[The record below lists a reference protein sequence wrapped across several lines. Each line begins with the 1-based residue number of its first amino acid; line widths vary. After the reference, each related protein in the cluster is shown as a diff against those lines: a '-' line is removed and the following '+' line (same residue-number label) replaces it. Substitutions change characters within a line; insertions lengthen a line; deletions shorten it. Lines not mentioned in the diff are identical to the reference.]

1 MSLAQARDLA
11 PAAAA
16 ARTAAERLTFTGD
29 RRRAVALPLGG
40 IGTGNL
46 ALGGTGALKQWQLHN
61 QGNHLGFAPQSFFA
75 IRLSCTEPPLSFRRV
90 LRGTAI
96 ARHHEPAPLVNDDLD
111 AAGPYARPASW
122 AEVRDTTFHGAYPFA
137 RIDYADDWPV
147 EVQLEAYTPF
157 VPLDAEA
164 SSLPLASFTF
174 RITNRF
180 AHPVHGWLLGTLENL
195 VGWDGMT
202 PIRDAQCGVLGG
214 NVNRTMSAGAG
225 TGVLLG
231 NDDLR
236 PDHPGYGSMALWTP
250 SAAAALPQFDDAD
263 TALAW
268 VDSLKLV
275 NVTVLDD
282 WSAEAQARA
291 LAALRPV
298 TGSPAGPSPAGRTW
312 AAALA
317 VPFGLRP
324 GASVGLQ
331 FVYAWH
337 FPNRLADF
345 DRFGDTAPAPAGPAW
360 IGNHY
365 ATGFAGA
372 QDVVEHFAGRQG
384 DLLERTRHWHDAVY
398 ESSLPSV
405 ITDVI
410 GAQPALI
417 RSPTTFRT
425 ADGRFYG
432 FEGVLGES
440 TLNWNGNIGGS
451 CPLNCT
457 HVWNYEQA
465 VAQLFP
471 SLERSMRET
480 DWDVMQAPEGY
491 LPHRVL
497 LPADGPQ
504 LHGVT
509 VGGPAR
515 PAIDGM
521 LGTVLKTYRE
531 VLRGAGTE
539 WLGRYLPH
547 ARRLM
552 DYVTATWDAGGTGVL
567 TGDQPVT
574 HDISLQGPNIFV
586 GGLWLAALRAM
597 QEITGRSGARSEAAE
612 FGRRFRAAS
621 GNYDELLWNGE
632 YYSQQTDGQS
642 FDFGN
647 GCLADQLLG
656 QWWAHQLNLGHIL
669 PAGHVRAAL
678 GSIVAFNY
686 RRGFRGFEHGYR
698 VFADADDAGL
708 LICTWPHGGRPAV
721 PIRYADEVWTGVE
734 YQVAAH
740 CLFEGMTE
748 EGLLILD
755 GLRARYDGTR
765 RNPYNEIECGDHYAR
780 AMAGFSVLDAW
791 TGAWYDAWAGHL
803 RIGLGAER
811 YPLIAGPGW
820 GEVTAS
826 DGAVSFRCRG
836 GRLPLSQVSVPA
848 GVIEAVQVGGRPTAV
863 EVTADGRL
871 ARLAEPL
878 SIPEGDSL
886 RVSLAGTYGLP
897 KY

>member
-1 MSLAQARDLA
+1 MPDARPRGTTPL
-11 PAAAA
+11 
-16 ARTAAERLTFTGD
+16 TAAERRTFAGD

-46 ALGGTGALKQWQLHN
+46 ALGGTGVLKQWQLMG
-61 QGNHLGFAPQSFFA
+61 QGNHLGFSPQSFFA
-75 IRLSCTEPPLSFRRV
+75 LRLSCTEPPLSFRRM
-90 LRGTAI
+90 LRGPAI
-96 ARHHEPAPLVNDDLD
+96 MPHPEPAPLVNDHLD
-111 AAGPYARPASW
+111 AAGPYAGPVSW
-122 AEVRDTTFHGAYPFA
+122 PDVTSTTFEGAYPFA
-137 RIDYADDWPV
+137 RLDYADDWPAQV
-147 EVQLEAYTPF
+147 RLEAYTPL

-174 RITNRF
+174 TITNRF
-180 AHPVHGWLLGTLENL
+180 SHHLHGWLLGTLQNL
-195 VGWDGMT
+195 VGWDGVT
-202 PIRDAQCGVLGG
+202 PIRDSHCSILGG
-214 NVNRTMSAGAG
+214 NVNRLMTGGDG
-225 TGVLLG
+225 TGLVLSH
-231 NDDLR
+231 DDLD
-236 PDHPGYGSMALWTP
+236 PGHPGFGSMALWTP
-250 SAAAALPQFDDAD
+250 RPAAALPQFDDAD
-263 TALAW
+263 SALAFA
-268 VDSLKLV
+268 DSLKLV

-282 WSAEAQARA
+282 WTAEASSRA
-291 LAALRPV
+291 LAALRPALR
-298 TGSPAGPSPAGRTW
+298 GPDGPSPSGRTW
-312 AAALA
+312 AGALA
-317 VPFGLRP
+317 VPFGVGP
-324 GASVGLQ
+324 GQSVEVQ

-337 FPNRLADF
+337 FPNRRADF
-345 DRFGDTAPAPAGPAW
+345 DRFGQPDQELIGAEPAW

-365 ATGFAGA
+365 ATRFSGA
-372 QDVVEHFAGRQG
+372 QEVVEHFAERQAG
-384 DLLERTRHWHDAVY
+384 LLERTRRWHDAVY
-398 ESSLPSV
+398 DSSLPAV

-410 GAQPALI
+410 GAQPSLI

-432 FEGVLGES
+432 FEGMLGES

-531 VLRGAGTE
+531 VLRGAGPE
-539 WLGRYLPH
+539 WLARYLPH
-547 ARRLM
+547 AQRLM
-552 DYVTATWDAGGTGVL
+552 DFVTRTWDPAGSGVL
-567 TGDQPVT
+567 VGDQPVT

-597 QEITGRSGARSEAAE
+597 QEMTGRSGGEAEAAQY
-612 FGRRFRAAS
+612 GHRFRVAS
-621 GNYDELLWNGE
+621 ARYDELLWNGD
-632 YYSQQTDGQS
+632 YYSQKSEGQS
-642 FDFGN
+642 FDFGD

-669 PAGHVRAAL
+669 PADHVRTAL
-678 GSIVAFNY
+678 ASIVTFNY
-686 RRGFRGFEHGYR
+686 RDGFRGFEHGYR

-708 LICTWPHGGRPAV
+708 LICTWPRGGRPAV

-740 CLFEGMTE
+740 CLVEGMTD
-748 EGLLILD
+748 EGLRILT

-765 RNPYNEIECGDHYAR
+765 RNPYNEIECGDHYSR

-791 TGAWYDAWAGHL
+791 TGASYDAWGQHL
-803 RIGLGAER
+803 RVGLGAER
-811 YPLIAGPGW
+811 YPVIAGPGW
-820 GEVTAS
+820 GQVTTS
-826 DGAVSFRCRG
+826 GPAVSFHCLG
-836 GRLPLSQVSVPA
+836 GQLPVTEVSVPG
-848 GVIEAVQVGGRPTAV
+848 GVIRAVHVGGELAAAAI
-863 EVTADGRL
+863 TADGQL
-871 ARLAEPL
+871 ARLAAPV
-878 SIPEGDSL
+878 SIPEGGTL
-886 RVSLAGTYGLP
+886 TVTLAAGP
-897 KY
+897 R

>member
-1 MSLAQARDLA
+1 MSLAHARDLA
-11 PAAAA
+11 PAAAT
-16 ARTAAERLTFTGD
+16 RTAAERLTFTGD

-90 LRGTAI
+90 LRGPAI
-96 ARHHEPAPLVNDDLD
+96 ARDREPAPLVNDDLD
-111 AAGPYARPASW
+111 AAGQYARPASW
-122 AEVRDTTFHGAYPFA
+122 AEVHDTTFHGAYPFA
-137 RIDYADDWPV
+137 RVDYADDWPV
-147 EVQLEAYTPF
+147 EVRLEAYTPF

-180 AHPVHGWLLGTLENL
+180 AHRVHGWLLGTLENL

-231 NDDLR
+231 HDDLR

-250 SAAAALPQFDDAD
+250 SAAVALPQFDDAD

-298 TGSPAGPSPAGRTW
+298 TGSPAGPSAPGRTW
-312 AAALA
+312 SAALA

-324 GASVGLQ
+324 GASVRLQ

-337 FPNRLADF
+337 FPNRRADF
-345 DRFGDTAPAPAGPAW
+345 DRFGDTAPAPAQPAW

-365 ATGFAGA
+365 ANGFAGA
-372 QDVVEHFAGRQG
+372 QDVVEHFAGRQD
-384 DLLERTRHWHDAVY
+384 DLLERTRRWHDAVY
-398 ESSLPSV
+398 ESSLPGV

-410 GAQPALI
+410 GAQPTLI

-491 LPHRVL
+491 LPHRVQ

-539 WLGRYLPH
+539 WLGRYLPP

-574 HDISLQGPNIFV
+574 HDISLQGPNVFV

-597 QEITGRSGARSEAAE
+597 QEMTGRSGARSEAAE

-642 FDFGN
+642 FDFGD

-678 GSIVAFNY
+678 ESIVAYNY

-708 LICTWPHGGRPAV
+708 LICTWPRGGRPAV

-803 RIGLGAER
+803 RIGLGADR

-826 DGAVSFRCRG
+826 DGAVSFRCLG
-836 GRLPLSQVSVPA
+836 GRVPLSQVSVPA
-848 GVIEAVQVGGRPTAV
+848 GVIEAVLVGGRPAAV

-878 SIPEGDSL
+878 SILDGESL
-886 RVSLAGTYGLP
+886 RLSLAGTYEVP
-897 KY
+897 KS

>member
-1 MSLAQARDLA
+1 VANLSSAQR
-11 PAAAA
+11 
-16 ARTAAERLTFTGD
+16 RTFAGD

-61 QGNHLGFAPQSFFA
+61 QGNHLGFSPQSFFA
-75 IRLSCTEPPLSFRRV
+75 LRLACTEPPLSFRRE
-90 LRGTAI
+90 LRGPAVEP
-96 ARHHEPAPLVNDDLD
+96 HPEPAPLVNDDLD
-111 AAGPYARPASW
+111 AAGPYARPGSW
-122 AEVRDTTFHGAYPFA
+122 PPVRDTTFEGAYPFA
-137 RIDYADDWPV
+137 RIDYADDWPAQ
-147 EVQLEAYTPF
+147 VQLEAYTPF

-180 AHPVHGWLLGTLENL
+180 SAPLHGWLLGTLQNL
-195 VGWDGMT
+195 VGWDGVT
-202 PIRDAQCGVLGG
+202 PIRDSHCAVLGG
-214 NVNRTMSAGAG
+214 NVNRPMWLPDGSPG
-225 TGVLLG
+225 LLLT
-231 NDDLR
+231 NDTLT
-236 PDHPGYGSMALWTP
+236 PDRPGYGSMALWTP
-250 SAAAALPQFDDAD
+250 GAALALPQFDDAD
-263 TALAW
+263 AALAFA
-268 VDSLKLV
+268 DSLKLG

-282 WSAEAQARA
+282 WRPEAMARA

-298 TGSPAGPSPAGRTW
+298 VRGSQGPSPAGRTW
-312 AAALA
+312 GGALA
-317 VPFGLRP
+317 VPFGVDP
-324 GASVGLQ
+324 GASVEVQ

-345 DRFGDTAPAPAGPAW
+345 DRFGDVGPMPSGPAW

-365 ATGFAGA
+365 TTTFASA
-372 QDVVEHFAGRQG
+372 QDVVEHFAGRQA
-384 DLLERTRHWHDAVY
+384 DLLERTRRWHDAVY
-398 ESSLPSV
+398 GAALPAV
-405 ITDVI
+405 ITDVV

-465 VAQLFP
+465 LAQLFP

-480 DWDVMQAPEGY
+480 DWEVMQAPEGY

-497 LPADGPQ
+497 LPLDGPQ

-531 VLRGAGTE
+531 ARRGAAAD
-539 WLGRYLPH
+539 WLARYLPH
-547 ARRLM
+547 CRRLM
-552 DYVTATWDAGGTGVL
+552 DFVTATWDVTGSGVL
-567 TGDQPVT
+567 SGDQPVT

-586 GGLWLAALRAM
+586 GGLWLAALAAM
-597 QEITGRSGARSEAAE
+597 QEMTARGGASAEAAE
-612 FGRRFRAAS
+612 FGRRFRVAS

-632 YYSQQTDGQS
+632 YYSQKSDGQS
-642 FDFGN
+642 FDFGD

-656 QWWAHQLNLGHIL
+656 QWWAHQLGLGHIL
-669 PAGHVRAAL
+669 PADHVRTAL
-678 GSIVAFNY
+678 ASIVAFNY
-686 RRGFRGFEHGYR
+686 RDGFRGFEHGYR

-708 LICTWPHGGRPAV
+708 LICTWPRGGRPDV

-748 EGLLILD
+748 EGLRILT
-755 GLRARYDGTR
+755 GLRDRYDGSR
-765 RNPYNEIECGDHYAR
+765 RNPYNEIECGDHYSR

-791 TGAWYDAWAGHL
+791 TGAWYDASAGHL

-811 YPLIAGPGW
+811 YPLIAGPAW
-820 GEVTAS
+820 GEVTVCDRVAS
-826 DGAVSFRCRG
+826 FTCLG
-836 GRLPLSQVSVPA
+836 GELPVAQVCVPA
-848 GVIEAVQVGGRPTAV
+848 GVIGVVRVGGRPAAV
-863 EVTADGRL
+863 ETTADGRL
-871 ARLAEPL
+871 ARLTEPV
-878 SIPEGDSL
+878 SVPEGGILTVTL
-886 RVSLAGTYGLP
+886 R
-897 KY
+897 

>member
-1 MSLAQARDLA
+1 V
-11 PAAAA
+11 
-16 ARTAAERLTFTGD
+16 TAAERRTFAGD
-29 RRRAVALPLGG
+29 RRRAVAFPLGG

-75 IRLSCTEPPLSFRRV
+75 LRLSCTEPPLSFRRV
-90 LRGTAI
+90 LRGPAI
-96 ARHHEPAPLVNDDLD
+96 APHREPAPLVNDDLD

-122 AEVRDTTFHGAYPFA
+122 PPVRDTTFHGAYPFA
-137 RIDYADDWPV
+137 RVDYADDWPAQV
-147 EVQLEAYTPF
+147 RLEAYTPF

-164 SSLPLASFTF
+164 SGLPLASFTF
-174 RITNRF
+174 RITNQF
-180 AHPVHGWLLGTLENL
+180 GYPLHGWLLGALQNL
-195 VGWDGMT
+195 VGWDGVT
-202 PIRDAQCGVLGG
+202 PVRDDQCAVLGG
-214 NVNRTMSAGAG
+214 NVNRPTFRSDGSPG
-225 TGVLLG
+225 LLLT
-231 NDDLR
+231 NETLAA
-236 PDHPGYGSMALWTP
+236 DHPGYGSMALWTP
-250 SAAAALPQFDDAD
+250 APAELLPQFSDVDA
-263 TALAW
+263 ALAFA
-268 VDSLKLV
+268 DSLKLV

-282 WSAEAQARA
+282 WSAEASARA
-291 LAALRPV
+291 LAELRPV
-298 TGSPAGPSPAGRTW
+298 LRDPQGPSPAGRTW
-312 AAALA
+312 AGALA
-317 VPFGLRP
+317 VPFALRP
-324 GASVGLQ
+324 GASTELQ

-345 DRFGDTAPAPAGPAW
+345 DRFGDARPLPGGPAL

-365 ATGFAGA
+365 ATTFADA
-372 QDVVEHFAGRQG
+372 QDVIEHFAERQA
-384 DLLERTRHWHDAVY
+384 DLLDRTRRWHDAVY
-398 ESSLPSV
+398 GSSLPAV

-410 GAQPALI
+410 GAQPSLI

-531 VLRGAGTE
+531 VRRGAGAD

-552 DYVTATWDAGGTGVL
+552 DYVTTTWDTAGSGVL
-567 TGDQPVT
+567 AGDQPVT

-597 QEITGRSGARSEAAE
+597 QEMTARSGAAAEAAE

-621 GNYDELLWNGE
+621 DGYDELLWNGE
-632 YYSQQTDGQS
+632 YYSQKSAGQS
-642 FDFGN
+642 FDFGD

-656 QWWAHQLNLGHIL
+656 QWWAHQLDLGHVL
-669 PAGHVRAAL
+669 PAGHVRTAL
-678 GSIVAFNY
+678 ASIVAFNY
-686 RRGFRGFEHGYR
+686 RTSFRGFQHGYR

-748 EGLLILD
+748 Q
-755 GLRARYDGTR
+755 GLRILTGLRDRYDGSR
-765 RNPYNEIECGDHYAR
+765 RNPYNEIECGDHYSR

-803 RIGLGAER
+803 RLGLGAER

-820 GEVTAS
+820 GEVTA
-826 DGAVSFRCRG
+826 AERTLTFRCLG
-836 GRLPLSQVSVPA
+836 GEVPLTEVSVPA
-848 GVIEAVQVGGRPTAV
+848 GVIEAVTIGGRRAAV
-863 EVTADGRL
+863 EVTAGGQL
-871 ARLAEPL
+871 ARLAGPATVPDGGTL
-878 SIPEGDSL
+878 V
-886 RVSLAGTYGLP
+886 VSLAVPGQ
-897 KY
+897 

>member
-1 MSLAQARDLA
+1 MSSFKAGRQAFA
-11 PAAAA
+11 
-16 ARTAAERLTFTGD
+16 GS

-46 ALGGTGALKQWQLHN
+46 AIGGTGALTQWQLHN
-61 QGNHLGFAPQSFFA
+61 QGNHRGFSPQSFFA
-75 IRLSCTEPPLSFRRV
+75 LRLSCTEPPLSFRRV
-90 LRGTAI
+90 LRGPAI
-96 ARHHEPAPLVNDDLD
+96 EPHPEPAPLVNDDLD
-111 AAGPYARPASW
+111 PAGPHARSASW
-122 AEVRDTTFHGAYPFA
+122 PPVRDTTFEGAYPFA
-137 RIDYADDWPV
+137 RVDYADDWPAQV
-147 EVQLEAYTPF
+147 RLEAYTPF

-164 SSLPLASFTF
+164 SGLPLASFTF

-180 AHPVHGWLLGTLENL
+180 TAPLHGWLVGTLQNL
-195 VGWDGMT
+195 VGWDGVT
-202 PIRDAQCGVLGG
+202 PIRDSSCAVLGG
-214 NVNRTMSAGAG
+214 NVNRPMPSGDG
-225 TGVLLG
+225 TGLVLA
-231 NDDLR
+231 NDDLD
-236 PDHPGYGSMALWTP
+236 PSHPGYGSMALWTP
-250 SAAAALPQFDDAD
+250 AAAMALPQFDDAD
-263 TALAW
+263 AALAFA
-268 VDSLKLV
+268 DSLKLGS
-275 NVTVLDD
+275 VTVLDD
-282 WSAEAQARA
+282 WSPEAMARA

-298 TGSPAGPSPAGRTW
+298 VRGAEGASPAGRTW
-312 AAALA
+312 GGALA
-317 VPFGLRP
+317 VPFGVGP
-324 GASVGLQ
+324 GSSTEIQ

-345 DRFGDTAPAPAGPAW
+345 DRFGDAQPAQAKPTQAGPAW

-365 ATGFAGA
+365 ATTFASA
-372 QDVVEHFAGRQG
+372 QHVVEHFAGRQA
-384 DLLERTRHWHDAVY
+384 DLLERTRRWHDAVY
-398 ESSLPSV
+398 LSSLPAV

-410 GAQPALI
+410 GAQPSLI
-417 RSPTTFRT
+417 RSPTTFRP

-440 TLNWNGNIGGS
+440 TLNWNGNVGGS

-531 VLRGAGTE
+531 VRRGAGTD
-539 WLGRYLPH
+539 WLARYLPH

-552 DYVTATWDAGGTGVL
+552 DFVTATWDVSGSGVL
-567 TGDQPVT
+567 SGDQPVT
-574 HDISLQGPNIFV
+574 HDISLQGPNVFV

-597 QEITGRSGARSEAAE
+597 QEMTARCGAVAEAAE
-612 FGRRFRAAS
+612 FGRRFRVAS
-621 GNYDELLWNGE
+621 GSYDELLWNGDF
-632 YYSQQTDGQS
+632 YSQKSDGQS
-642 FDFGN
+642 FDFGD

-656 QWWAHQLNLGHIL
+656 QWWAHQLDLGHIL
-669 PAGHVRAAL
+669 PADHVRTAL
-678 GSIVAFNY
+678 ASIVAFNY
-686 RRGFRGFEHGYR
+686 RESFRGFQHGYR

-708 LICTWPHGGRPAV
+708 LICTWPRGGRPAV

-740 CLFEGMTE
+740 CLFEGMTD
-748 EGLLILD
+748 EGLRILT
-755 GLRARYDGTR
+755 GLRDRYDGSR
-765 RNPYNEIECGDHYAR
+765 RNPYNEVECGDHYSR

-803 RIGLGAER
+803 RLGRGAER
-811 YPLIAGPGW
+811 YPLVAGPAW
-820 GEVTAS
+820 GEVTVS
-826 DGAVSFRCRG
+826 DGAVSFRCLG
-836 GRLPLSQVSVPA
+836 GELPVTEVCVPA
-848 GVIEAVQVGGRPTAV
+848 GVIGAVQAGGRPAVLETA
-863 EVTADGRL
+863 ADGQL
-871 ARLAEPL
+871 ARLTSPV
-878 SIPEGDSL
+878 SVPEGGVLSVTL
-886 RVSLAGTYGLP
+886 T
-897 KY
+897 

>member
-1 MSLAQARDLA
+1 M
-11 PAAAA
+11 
-16 ARTAAERLTFTGD
+16 TTAERRTFTGD

-46 ALGGTGALKQWQLHN
+46 ALGGTGVLKQWQLHN

-75 IRLSCTEPPLSFRRV
+75 LRLSCTEPPLSFRRLLHSPPV
-90 LRGTAI
+90 A
-96 ARHHEPAPLVNDDLD
+96 AHPEPAPLVNDELD
-111 AAGPYARPASW
+111 AAGRYARPASW
-122 AEVRDTTFHGAYPFA
+122 PPVRETTFDGAYPFA
-137 RIDYADDWPV
+137 RIDYADDWPA

-180 AHPVHGWLLGTLENL
+180 SHPLHGWLVGALQNL
-195 VGWDGMT
+195 VGWDGVT
-202 PIRDAQCGVLGG
+202 PVRDDQCAVLGG
-214 NVNRTMSAGAG
+214 NVNRLMTAGDG

-231 NDDLR
+231 NDELD
-236 PDHPGYGSMALWTP
+236 PADPGYGSMALWTP
-250 SAAAALPQFDDAD
+250 AAAAALPQFADAD
-263 TALAW
+263 TALAFA
-268 VDSLKLV
+268 DSLKLA

-282 WSAEAQARA
+282 WSAEASARA
-291 LAALRPV
+291 LAELRPV
-298 TGSPAGPSPAGRTW
+298 VRGPAGPSPAGRTW

-317 VPFGLRP
+317 VPFAVQP
-324 GASVGLQ
+324 GESVSLEV
-331 FVYAWH
+331 VYAWH

-345 DRFGDTAPAPAGPAW
+345 DRFGAAEVVPGGPAW

-365 ATGFAGA
+365 TTRFTGA
-372 QDVVEHFAGRQG
+372 QDVIEHFAARRG
-384 DLLERTRHWHDAVY
+384 DLLERTRRWHDAVY
-398 ESSLPSV
+398 ESSLPAV
-405 ITDVI
+405 ITDVV
-410 GAQPALI
+410 GAQPSLI

-465 VAQLFP
+465 LAQLFP

-497 LPADGPQ
+497 LPPSGPQ

-531 VLRGAGTE
+531 VLRGAGAE

-547 ARRLM
+547 ARRLT
-552 DYVTATWDAGGTGVL
+552 DYVTSVWDVNGSGVL

-586 GGLWLAALRAM
+586 GGLWLTALRAM
-597 QEITGRSGARSEAAE
+597 QEMTGRSGATAEAAE
-612 FGRRFRAAS
+612 FGRRFAAAS
-621 GNYDELLWNGE
+621 ASYDELLWNGD
-632 YYSQQTDGQS
+632 YYSQKSDGQS
-642 FDFGN
+642 FDFGD
-647 GCLADQLLG
+647 GCLSDQLLG
-656 QWWAHQLNLGHIL
+656 QWWAHQLDLGHVL
-669 PAGHVRAAL
+669 PADHVRGAL
-678 GSIVAFNY
+678 ASIVAFNF
-686 RRGFRGFEHGYR
+686 RDSFRGFEHGYR

-708 LICTWPHGGRPAV
+708 LICTWPRGGRPVV

-740 CLFEGMTE
+740 CLIEGMTDD
-748 EGLLILD
+748 GLRILD
-755 GLRARYDGTR
+755 GLRARYDGSR
-765 RNPYNEIECGDHYAR
+765 RNPYNEIECGDHYSR

-791 TGAWYDAWAGHL
+791 TGAGYDAWAGQL

-811 YPLIAGPGW
+811 YPLIAGTGW
-820 GEVTAS
+820 GEVTVADQS
-826 DGAVSFRCRG
+826 VSFRCLG
-836 GRLPLSQVSVPA
+836 GAVPLTSVSVPA
-848 GVIEAVQVGGRPTAV
+848 AAIRSVRLAGRPETAQLTAGGLLATFA
-863 EVTADGRL
+863 EPVTLADGDTLVVTL
-871 ARLAEPL
+871 A
-878 SIPEGDSL
+878 S
-886 RVSLAGTYGLP
+886 
-897 KY
+897 

>member
-96 ARHHEPAPLVNDDLD
+96 ARHREPAPLVNDDLD

-164 SSLPLASFTF
+164 SGLPLASFTF

-231 NDDLR
+231 NDGLR

-250 SAAAALPQFDDAD
+250 SAAVALPQFDDAD

-597 QEITGRSGARSEAAE
+597 QEMTGRSGARSEAAE

-642 FDFGN
+642 FDFGD

-836 GRLPLSQVSVPA
+836 GRVPLRQVSVPA

-886 RVSLAGTYGLP
+886 RVSLAGTYGVP

>member
-1 MSLAQARDLA
+1 MTTADR
-11 PAAAA
+11 
-16 ARTAAERLTFTGD
+16 RTFAGD

-75 IRLSCTEPPLSFRRV
+75 LRLSCTEPPLSYRRL
-90 LRGTAI
+90 LRAPALAPHG
-96 ARHHEPAPLVNDDLD
+96 EPAPLVNDELD
-111 AAGPYARPASW
+111 AAAAYARPASW
-122 AEVRDTTFHGAYPFA
+122 APVRDTTFHGDYPFA
-137 RIDYADDWPV
+137 RIDYADDWPA

-174 RITNRF
+174 KITNRYTQ
-180 AHPVHGWLLGTLENL
+180 PLHGWLLGTLQNL
-195 VGWDGMT
+195 VGWDGVT
-202 PIRDAQCGVLGG
+202 PVRDDQCDVLGG
-214 NVNRTMSAGAG
+214 NVNRPLPVAGGG
-225 TGVLLG
+225 TGMLLT
-231 NDDLR
+231 NDALDR
-236 PDHPGYGSMALWTP
+236 ADPGYGSMALWTP
-250 SAAAALPQFDDAD
+250 AAAAALPQFGDAD
-263 TALAW
+263 TALAFA
-268 VDSLKLV
+268 DSLKLV

-282 WSAEAQARA
+282 WSAEAAARD
-291 LAALRPV
+291 LAELRPV
-298 TGSPAGPSPAGRTW
+298 VRGPAGPSPAGRTW
-312 AAALA
+312 AAGLA

-324 GASVGLQ
+324 GASAELQ

-345 DRFGDTAPAPAGPAW
+345 DRFGAAQPMPGGPAW

-365 ATGFAGA
+365 ATVFGGAG
-372 QDVVEHFAGRQG
+372 DVVEHFAGRQA
-384 DLLERTRHWHDAVY
+384 DLLDRTRRWHDAVY
-398 ESSLPSV
+398 GSSLPAV

-410 GAQPALI
+410 GAQPSLI

-497 LPADGPQ
+497 LPAGGPQ

-515 PAIDGM
+515 PAVDGM

-531 VLRGAGTE
+531 VQRGAGE
-539 WLGRYLPH
+539 GWLSRYLPH

-552 DYVTATWDAGGTGVL
+552 DYVTGTWDVNGTGVL

-597 QEITGRSGARSEAAE
+597 QEMTGRSGAAAEAAE

-621 GNYDELLWNGE
+621 ANYDELLWNGD
-632 YYSQQTDGQS
+632 YYSQKSQGHS
-642 FDFGN
+642 FDFGD

-656 QWWAHQLNLGHIL
+656 QWWAHQLGLGHVL
-669 PAGHVRAAL
+669 PAEHVRTAL
-678 GSIVAFNY
+678 GSVVAFNY

-708 LICTWPHGGRPAV
+708 LICTWPRGGRPVV

-748 EGLLILD
+748 EGLRILD
-755 GLRARYDGTR
+755 GLRGRYDGSR
-765 RNPYNEIECGDHYAR
+765 RNPYNEIECGDHYSR

-791 TGAWYDAWAGHL
+791 TGAGYDAQTGLL

-811 YPLIAGPGW
+811 YPLMAGPGW
-820 GEVTAS
+820 GEVTVAGQS
-826 DGAVSFRCRG
+826 VSFRCLG
-836 GRLPLSQVSVPA
+836 GEVPLTAVSLPAGAIGAVRLAGRPVPA
-848 GVIEAVQVGGRPTAV
+848 AITAGGQRAAFTGPAALADGDTLTLTLAAP
-863 EVTADGRL
+863 VTAGR
-871 ARLAEPL
+871 
-878 SIPEGDSL
+878 
-886 RVSLAGTYGLP
+886 
-897 KY
+897 

>member
-1 MSLAQARDLA
+1 MSRPRVSDLA
-11 PAAAA
+11 P
-16 ARTAAERLTFTGD
+16 TTAERQTFTGD

-46 ALGGTGALKQWQLHN
+46 ALGGTGTLKQWQLHN

-75 IRLSCTEPPLSFRRV
+75 LRLSCTEPPLSIRRV
-90 LRGTAI
+90 LRAPAI
-96 ARHHEPAPLVNDDLD
+96 APHREPAPLVNDDLD
-111 AAGPYARPASW
+111 PAVCYARPASW
-122 AEVRDTTFHGAYPFA
+122 PQVRDTTFHGAYPFA
-137 RIDYADDWPV
+137 RIDYADDWPA
-147 EVQLEAYTPF
+147 EVRLEAYTPF

-180 AHPVHGWLLGTLENL
+180 SYPLHGWLLGTLQNL
-195 VGWDGMT
+195 VGWDGVT
-202 PIRDAQCGVLGG
+202 PVRDSQCAALGG
-214 NVNRTMSAGAG
+214 NVNRLMSSGDG
-225 TGVLLG
+225 TGLVLA
-231 NDDLR
+231 NDDLD
-236 PDHPGYGSMALWTP
+236 PGHPGYGSMALWTP
-250 SAAAALPQFDDAD
+250 AAAATLPQFDDAD
-263 TALAW
+263 AALAFA
-268 VDSLKLV
+268 DSLKLV

-282 WSAEAQARA
+282 WSAEASARA
-291 LAALRPV
+291 LAELRPV
-298 TGSPAGPSPAGRTW
+298 LRGPEGPSPAGRTW
-312 AAALA
+312 AAAIA
-317 VPFGLRP
+317 VPFSVAP
-324 GASVGLQ
+324 GASVERQ

-337 FPNRLADF
+337 FPNRVADF
-345 DRFGDTAPAPAGPAW
+345 DRFGDAVPTTSGPAW

-365 ATGFAGA
+365 ATAFAGA
-372 QDVVEHFAGRQG
+372 QEVIAHFAQRQA
-384 DLLERTRHWHDAVY
+384 DLLDRTRRWHDAVY
-398 ESSLPSV
+398 GSGLPAV

-440 TLNWNGNIGGS
+440 TLNWNGNVGGS

-480 DWDVMQAPEGY
+480 DWDVLQAPEGY

-531 VLRGAGTE
+531 VRRGAGTD

-552 DYVTATWDAGGTGVL
+552 DFVTSTWDVSGSGVL

-597 QEITGRSGARSEAAE
+597 QEMTARSGAVAEAAE
-612 FGRRFRAAS
+612 FGRRFRLAS

-632 YYSQQTDGQS
+632 YYSQKSDGQS
-642 FDFGN
+642 FDFGD

-669 PAGHVRAAL
+669 PADHVRTAL
-678 GSIVAFNY
+678 ASIVAFNF
-686 RRGFRGFEHGYR
+686 RSGFRGFEHGYR

-708 LICTWPHGGRPAV
+708 LICTWPHEGRPAV

-740 CLFEGMTE
+740 CLFEGMT
-748 EGLLILD
+748 GD
-755 GLRARYDGTR
+755 GLRILTGLRGRYDGSR
-765 RNPYNEIECGDHYAR
+765 RNPYNEIECGDHYSR

-826 DGAVSFRCRG
+826 DRAASFRCLGGEVPLTEVSVPGGVIGTVRVGGRPVAVETTAG
-836 GRLPLSQVSVPA
+836 GRLAKLADPVSVPA
-848 GVIEAVQVGGRPTAV
+848 GGSLT
-863 EVTADGRL
+863 VTLG
-871 ARLAEPL
+871 
-878 SIPEGDSL
+878 
-886 RVSLAGTYGLP
+886 
-897 KY
+897 

>member
-1 MSLAQARDLA
+1 MSRPRVSDLA
-11 PAAAA
+11 L
-16 ARTAAERLTFTGD
+16 TTAERQTFTGD

-46 ALGGTGALKQWQLHN
+46 ALGGTGTLKQWQLHN

-75 IRLSCTEPPLSFRRV
+75 LRLSCTEPPLSFRRV
-90 LRGTAI
+90 LRAPAI
-96 ARHHEPAPLVNDDLD
+96 APHREPAPLVNDDLD
-111 AAGPYARPASW
+111 AAGRYARPASW
-122 AEVRDTTFHGAYPFA
+122 PEVRDTTFHGAYPFA
-137 RIDYADDWPV
+137 RIDYADDWPA
-147 EVQLEAYTPF
+147 EVRLEAYTPF

-180 AHPVHGWLLGTLENL
+180 RYPLHGWLLGTLQNL
-195 VGWDGMT
+195 VGWDGVT
-202 PIRDAQCGVLGG
+202 PVRDSQCAALGG
-214 NVNRTMSAGAG
+214 NVNRLMSSGDG
-225 TGVLLG
+225 TGLVLA
-231 NDDLR
+231 NDDLD
-236 PDHPGYGSMALWTP
+236 PSHPGYGSMALWTP
-250 SAAAALPQFDDAD
+250 AAAATLPQFDDAD
-263 TALAW
+263 AALAFA
-268 VDSLKLV
+268 DSLKLV

-282 WSAEAQARA
+282 WSAEASARA
-291 LAALRPV
+291 LAELRPV
-298 TGSPAGPSPAGRTW
+298 MRGPEGPSPAGRTW
-312 AAALA
+312 AAAIA
-317 VPFGLRP
+317 VPFSVPP
-324 GASVGLQ
+324 GASVERQ

-337 FPNRLADF
+337 FPNRVADF
-345 DRFGDTAPAPAGPAW
+345 DRFGDAVPTTSGPAW

-365 ATGFAGA
+365 ATAFAGA
-372 QDVVEHFAGRQG
+372 QEVIGHFARRQA
-384 DLLERTRHWHDAVY
+384 DLLDRTRRWHDAVY
-398 ESSLPSV
+398 GSALPAV

-480 DWDVMQAPEGY
+480 DWDVLQAPEGY

-509 VGGPAR
+509 VGGPTR

-531 VLRGAGTE
+531 VRRGAGAG

-552 DYVTATWDAGGTGVL
+552 DFVTSTWDVSGSGVL

-597 QEITGRSGARSEAAE
+597 QEMTARSGSAAEAAE
-612 FGRRFRAAS
+612 FGRRFRLAS

-632 YYSQQTDGQS
+632 YYSQKSDGQS
-642 FDFGN
+642 FDFGD

-656 QWWAHQLNLGHIL
+656 QWWAHQLDLGHIL
-669 PAGHVRAAL
+669 PADHVRTAL
-678 GSIVAFNY
+678 ASIVAFNY
-686 RRGFRGFEHGYR
+686 RSGFRGFEHGYR

-708 LICTWPHGGRPAV
+708 LICTWPHEGRPAV

-740 CLFEGMTE
+740 CLFEGMT
-748 EGLLILD
+748 GD
-755 GLRARYDGTR
+755 GLRILTGLRGRYDGSR
-765 RNPYNEIECGDHYAR
+765 RNPYNEIECGDHYSR

-826 DGAVSFRCRG
+826 DRAASFRCLG
-836 GRLPLSQVSVPA
+836 GEVPLTEVSVPA
-848 GVIEAVQVGGRPTAV
+848 GVIGTVRVSGRPVAV
-863 EVTADGRL
+863 ETTAGGQRAKLTDPVSVPAGGSLTVTLG
-871 ARLAEPL
+871 
-878 SIPEGDSL
+878 
-886 RVSLAGTYGLP
+886 
-897 KY
+897 

>member
-1 MSLAQARDLA
+1 MSRPRASDLA
-11 PAAAA
+11 L
-16 ARTAAERLTFTGD
+16 TTAERQTFTGE

-46 ALGGTGALKQWQLHN
+46 ALGGTGTLKQWQLHN

-75 IRLSCTEPPLSFRRV
+75 LRLSCTEPPLSFRRV
-90 LRGTAI
+90 LRAPAI
-96 ARHHEPAPLVNDDLD
+96 APHREPAPLVNDDLD

-122 AEVRDTTFHGAYPFA
+122 PEVRDTTFHGAYPFA
-137 RIDYADDWPV
+137 RIDYADDWPA
-147 EVQLEAYTPF
+147 EVRLEAYTPF

-180 AHPVHGWLLGTLENL
+180 SYPLHGWLLGTLQNL
-195 VGWDGMT
+195 VGWDGVT
-202 PIRDAQCGVLGG
+202 PVRDSQCAALGG
-214 NVNRTMSAGAG
+214 NVNRLMSSGDG
-225 TGVLLG
+225 TGLVLA
-231 NDDLR
+231 NDDLD
-236 PDHPGYGSMALWTP
+236 PSHPGYGSMALWTP
-250 SAAAALPQFDDAD
+250 AAAAALPQFDDAD
-263 TALAW
+263 AALAFA
-268 VDSLKLV
+268 DSLKLV

-282 WSAEAQARA
+282 WSAEASARA
-291 LAALRPV
+291 LAELRPV
-298 TGSPAGPSPAGRTW
+298 LRGPEGPSPAGRTW
-312 AAALA
+312 AAAVA
-317 VPFGLRP
+317 VPFSVPP
-324 GASVGLQ
+324 GASVERQ

-337 FPNRLADF
+337 FPNRVADF
-345 DRFGDTAPAPAGPAW
+345 DRFGDAVPTTSGPAW

-365 ATGFAGA
+365 ATAFAGA
-372 QDVVEHFAGRQG
+372 QEVIGYFAQRQA
-384 DLLERTRHWHDAVY
+384 DLLDRTRRWHDAVY
-398 ESSLPSV
+398 GSGLPAV

-480 DWDVMQAPEGY
+480 DWDVLQAPEGY

-531 VLRGAGTE
+531 VRRGAGAD

-552 DYVTATWDAGGTGVL
+552 DFVTSTWDVSGSGVL

-597 QEITGRSGARSEAAE
+597 QEMTARSGSVAEAAE
-612 FGRRFRAAS
+612 FGRRFHLAS

-632 YYSQQTDGQS
+632 YYSQKSDGRS
-642 FDFGN
+642 FDFGD

-656 QWWAHQLNLGHIL
+656 QWWAHQLDLGHIL
-669 PAGHVRAAL
+669 PADHVRTAL
-678 GSIVAFNY
+678 ASIVAFNY
-686 RRGFRGFEHGYR
+686 RSGFRGFEHGYR

-708 LICTWPHGGRPAV
+708 LICTWPHEGRPAV

-740 CLFEGMTE
+740 CLFEGMTD
-748 EGLLILD
+748 D
-755 GLRARYDGTR
+755 GLRILTGLRGRYDGSR
-765 RNPYNEIECGDHYAR
+765 RNPYNEIECGDHYSR

-826 DGAVSFRCRG
+826 DRAASFRCLG
-836 GRLPLSQVSVPA
+836 GEVPLTEVSVPA
-848 GVIEAVQVGGRPTAV
+848 GVIGTVRVSGQPVAV
-863 EVTADGRL
+863 ETTAGGQRAKLTD
-871 ARLAEPL
+871 PV
-878 SIPEGDSL
+878 SVPEGGSL
-886 RVSLAGTYGLP
+886 IVTLG
-897 KY
+897 

>member
-1 MSLAQARDLA
+1 MPR
-11 PAAAA
+11 
-16 ARTAAERLTFTGD
+16 ARTRDFTPTTPAGPATTGLTTTGRRTFAGD

-46 ALGGTGALKQWQLHN
+46 ALAGTGALTQWQLHN
-61 QGNHLGFAPQSFFA
+61 QGNHGGFSPQSFFA
-75 IRLSCTEPPLSFRRV
+75 LRLACTEPPLSFRRV
-90 LRGTAI
+90 LRGPAI
-96 ARHHEPAPLVNDDLD
+96 APHREPAPLVNDDLD
-111 AAGPYARPASW
+111 PAGRYARPASW
-122 AEVRDTTFHGAYPFA
+122 PEVRDTSFGGDYPFA
-137 RIDYADDWPV
+137 RVDYADDWPA
-147 EVQLEAYTPF
+147 EVRLEAYTPF

-164 SSLPLASFTF
+164 SGLPLASFTF
-174 RITNRF
+174 RVTNRF
-180 AHPVHGWLLGTLENL
+180 SHPLHGWMLGTLQNL
-195 VGWDGMT
+195 VGWDGVT
-202 PIRDAQCGVLGG
+202 PIRDSQCAVLGG
-214 NVNRTMSAGAG
+214 NVNRMMTTPGG
-225 TGVLLG
+225 TGLVLASE
-231 NDDLR
+231 DLDR
-236 PDHPGYGSMALWTP
+236 GHPGYGSMALWTP
-250 SAAAALPQFDDAD
+250 AAAVALPQFDDAD
-263 TALAW
+263 AALAFA
-268 VDSLKLV
+268 DSLKLA

-282 WSAEAQARA
+282 WSAEASARA
-291 LAALRPV
+291 LAELSPV
-298 TGSPAGPSPAGRTW
+298 TRGARGPSPAGRTW

-317 VPFGLRP
+317 VPFGIAP
-324 GASVGLQ
+324 GASVEVQ

-337 FPNRLADF
+337 FPNRRADF
-345 DRFGDTAPAPAGPAW
+345 DRFGDAGPAPSGPAW

-365 ATGFAGA
+365 ATAFAGA
-372 QDVVEHFAGRQG
+372 HEVVEHFAGRQD
-384 DLLERTRHWHDAVY
+384 DLLERTRRWHDAVY
-398 ESSLPSV
+398 DSSLPAV
-405 ITDVI
+405 VTDVI
-410 GAQPALI
+410 GAQPSLV

-440 TLNWNGNIGGS
+440 TMNWNGNIGGS

-497 LPADGPQ
+497 LPADGRQ

-531 VLRGAGTE
+531 VLRGAGE
-539 WLGRYLPH
+539 DWLRRYLPH

-552 DYVTATWDAGGTGVL
+552 DFVTGTWDVTGSGVL

-597 QEITGRSGARSEAAE
+597 QEMTGRCGAEAEAAE
-612 FGRRFRAAS
+612 FGRRFRVAS
-621 GNYDELLWNGE
+621 ASYDELLWNGE
-632 YYSQQTDGQS
+632 YYSQKSDGQS
-642 FDFGN
+642 FDFGD

-669 PAGHVRAAL
+669 PAEHVRTAL
-678 GSIVAFNY
+678 ASIVAFNY
-686 RRGFRGFEHGYR
+686 RESFRGFEHGYR

-708 LICTWPHGGRPAV
+708 LICTWPRGGRPAV

-748 EGLLILD
+748 EGLRILT
-755 GLRARYDGTR
+755 GLRDRYDGSR
-765 RNPYNEIECGDHYAR
+765 RNPYNEIECGDHYSR

-803 RIGLGAER
+803 RLGLR
-811 YPLIAGPGW
+811 R
-820 GEVTAS
+820 AS
-826 DGAVSFRCRG
+826 ATR
-836 GRLPLSQVSVPA
+836 
-848 GVIEAVQVGGRPTAV
+848 
-863 EVTADGRL
+863 
-871 ARLAEPL
+871 
-878 SIPEGDSL
+878 
-886 RVSLAGTYGLP
+886 
-897 KY
+897 

>member
-1 MSLAQARDLA
+1 M
-11 PAAAA
+11 
-16 ARTAAERLTFTGD
+16 TTAERRTFTGD
-29 RRRAVALPLGG
+29 RRRTVALPLGG

-46 ALGGTGALKQWQLHN
+46 ALGGTGVLKQWQLHN

-75 IRLSCTEPPLSFRRV
+75 LRLACTEPPLSFRRV
-90 LRGTAI
+90 LRGPAV
-96 ARHHEPAPLVNDDLD
+96 APHREPAPLVNDDLD
-111 AAGPYARPASW
+111 AAGPYLRPVSW
-122 AEVRDTTFHGAYPFA
+122 PEVRDTTFHGAYPFA
-137 RIDYADDWPV
+137 RIDYADDWPA

-164 SSLPLASFTF
+164 SGLPLASFTF

-180 AHPVHGWLLGTLENL
+180 SHHLHGWLLGTLQNL
-195 VGWDGMT
+195 VGWDGVT
-202 PIRDAQCGVLGG
+202 PIRDSHCAVLGG
-214 NVNRTMSAGAG
+214 NVNRLMPSCDG
-225 TGVLLG
+225 TGLVLT
-231 NDDLR
+231 NDDLD
-236 PDHPGYGSMALWTP
+236 PDHPGYGSMAVWTP
-250 SAAAALPQFDDAD
+250 AAAAALPQFDDAD
-263 TALAW
+263 AALAFA
-268 VDSLKLV
+268 DSLKLV
-275 NVTVLDD
+275 GVTVLDD
-282 WSAEAQARA
+282 WSAEASARA

-298 TGSPAGPSPAGRTW
+298 MRGPNGPSPAGRTW

-324 GASVGLQ
+324 GASVERQ

-345 DRFGDTAPAPAGPAW
+345 DRFGDAQPVPSGPAW

-365 ATGFAGA
+365 ATSFAGA
-372 QDVVEHFAGRQG
+372 QEVVEHFAKRQG
-384 DLLERTRHWHDAVY
+384 DLLERTRRWHDAVY
-398 ESSLPSV
+398 DSSLPAV

-432 FEGVLGES
+432 FEGVLGSS
-440 TLNWNGNIGGS
+440 TFNWNGNIGGS

-531 VLRGAGTE
+531 VRRGAGTD

-552 DYVTATWDAGGTGVL
+552 DFVTGAWDVTGSGVL
-567 TGDQPVT
+567 SGDQPVT

-597 QEITGRSGARSEAAE
+597 QEMTARCGAVTEAAE
-612 FGRRFRAAS
+612 FGRRFRVAS
-621 GNYDELLWNGE
+621 ANYDELLWNGE
-632 YYSQQTDGQS
+632 YYSQKSGGQS
-642 FDFGN
+642 FDFGD

-656 QWWAHQLNLGHIL
+656 QWWAHQLDLGHIL
-669 PAGHVRAAL
+669 PAGHVRTAL

-686 RRGFRGFEHGYR
+686 RKSFRGFEHGYR

-740 CLFEGMTE
+740 CLFEGMTDA
-748 EGLLILD
+748 GLRILT
-755 GLRARYDGTR
+755 GLRARYDGSR

-791 TGAWYDAWAGHL
+791 TGAWYDASAGHL

-820 GEVTAS
+820 GEVTVSDRVAS
-826 DGAVSFRCRG
+826 LRCLG
-836 GRLPLSQVSVPA
+836 GQVPLTQISVPA
-848 GVIEAVQVGGRPTAV
+848 GVIGAVQVGGRRVAV
-863 EVTADGRL
+863 ETVPLKTVPLKTVPLKTVPLKTAAGGQL
-871 ARLAEPL
+871 ARLTEPVSL
-878 SIPEGDSL
+878 PEGGSL
-886 RVSLAGTYGLP
+886 TVTLA
-897 KY
+897 